1 MPNSGIWQIKQY
13 DQRYF
18 PRFRNI
24 YWWSEIFSM
33 SVGNYIFVAAL
44 HGVLHS
50 PNTGHL
56 IKSCSDWW
64 HDRCLWSTVIRLE
77 GVMILIIDDKTDN
90 QKIVNIWITMNDF
103 QFIFGTA
110 GSILYIYHVLSIM
123 ADNAIWW
130 CFPCAFTILRIK
142 LVLNIDQLNFHYG
155 ISDETLE
162 KCVIIW
168 VKFFKLFYQK
178 TLHIYVNTNIVSYS
192 QCSLCRQCLC
202 FFSPLA

>member
-1 MPNSGIWQIKQY
+1 
-13 DQRYF
+13 
-18 PRFRNI
+18 
-24 YWWSEIFSM
+24 
-33 SVGNYIFVAAL
+33 
-44 HGVLHS
+44 
-50 PNTGHL
+50 
-56 IKSCSDWW
+56 
-64 HDRCLWSTVIRLE
+64 
-77 GVMILIIDDKTDN
+77 
-90 QKIVNIWITMNDF
+90 MNDF

-110 GSILYIYHVLSIM
+110 GSIVYIYDVLSIM

-130 CFPCAFTILRIK
+130 CFPCASTILRIK
-142 LVLNIDQLNFHYG
+142 LVLNIDKLNFHYG

-202 FFSPLA
+202 FFLHWHRCMYRDRVLVFNVTFNSIAVNISWTAILVEETGVPGEKHRPDASHWQTLST